1 LATGADNIL
10 RKLEEW
16 RQKEEVNPELIDF
29 YRKLLHI
36 QSGAERRIGK
46 PEPGLTGEASSERI
60 EQGLPLIGFD
70 DLALDWSLLQEI
82 FAEVADA
89 FATYSG
95 LFSGF
100 PESLKKLEPRPALP
114 EETVKAWFEGGR
126 LLPLTGVDA
135 LGEHLLEAI
144 IHATLKPF
152 LVSYSEAWLGLVKQE
167 RWRRGYCPICGG
179 NPDFAFLDNER
190 GARWLLCSRCDA
202 EWLFQRLECPY
213 CGNQEQNALAYF
225 TDDEGL
231 YRLYVCEKCKRYL
244 KAIDLRQAKSEVLL
258 PLERLITYGLDAQA
272 REYGYSPADRSCIR
286 AKR

>member
-1 LATGADNIL
+1 MAKGADNIL

-16 RQKEEVNPELIDF
+16 RQKEEVNPELIEF

-36 QSGAERRIGK
+36 QSRAERRIGIPK
-46 PEPGLTGEASSERI
+46 PGLTSETSSERI
-60 EQGLPLIGFD
+60 EHGLPLIGFD
-70 DLALDWSLLQEI
+70 DLALDWSLLHDT
-82 FAEVADA
+82 FAEVTGA
-89 FATYSG
+89 FATYSE
-95 LFSGF
+95 LFGEF
-100 PESLKKLEPRPALP
+100 PESLKKPEPCPSLP
-114 EETVKAWFEGGR
+114 EETAKAWFKGGR
-126 LLPLTGVDA
+126 LPSLEGVDA

-152 LVSYSEAWLGLVKQE
+152 LVSYSEALLGLVKQE

-213 CGNQEQNALAYF
+213 CGNQDQNALAYF

-258 PLERLITYGLDAQA
+258 PLERLITFGLDAQA
-272 REYGYSPADRSCIR
+272 KEYGYSPADRACTR
-286 AKR
+286 

>member
-1 LATGADNIL
+1 MAKGADNIL

-16 RQKEEVNPELIDF
+16 RQKEEVNPELIEF

-36 QSGAERRIGK
+36 QSRAERRIGI
-46 PEPGLTGEASSERI
+46 PEPGLTSEASSERI

-70 DLALDWSLLQEI
+70 DLALDWLLLQEI
-82 FAEVADA
+82 FVEVTDA
-89 FATYSG
+89 FATYSE
-95 LFSGF
+95 LFGEF
-100 PESLKKLEPRPALP
+100 PESLKKPEPCPSLP
-114 EETVKAWFEGGR
+114 EETAKAWFEGGR
-126 LLPLTGVDA
+126 LPSLEGVDA

-152 LVSYSEAWLGLVKQE
+152 LVSYSEALLGLVKQE

-213 CGNQEQNALAYF
+213 CGNQDQNALAYF
-225 TDDEGL
+225 TDAEGL

-258 PLERLITYGLDAQA
+258 PLERLITFGLDAQA
-272 REYGYSPADRSCIR
+272 KEYGYSPADRACTR
-286 AKR
+286 

>member
-1 LATGADNIL
+1 
-10 RKLEEW
+10 
-16 RQKEEVNPELIDF
+16 
-29 YRKLLHI
+29 
-36 QSGAERRIGK
+36 
-46 PEPGLTGEASSERI
+46 
-60 EQGLPLIGFD
+60 LPLIGFD
-70 DLALDWSLLQEI
+70 DLALDWLLLQEI
-82 FAEVADA
+82 FAEVTGA
-89 FATYSG
+89 FATYSE
-95 LFSGF
+95 LFNEF
-100 PESLKKLEPRPALP
+100 PESLKKLEPRPSLP

-126 LLPLTGVDA
+126 LPSLEGVDN
-135 LGEHLLEAI
+135 LSEHLLEAI

-152 LVSYSEAWLGLVKQE
+152 LVSYSEALLGLVNQE

-231 YRLYVCEKCKRYL
+231 YRLYICEKCKRYL

-258 PLERLITYGLDAQA
+258 PLERLITFGLDAQA
-272 REYGYSPADRSCIR
+272 REYGYSPADRACTR
-286 AKR
+286 